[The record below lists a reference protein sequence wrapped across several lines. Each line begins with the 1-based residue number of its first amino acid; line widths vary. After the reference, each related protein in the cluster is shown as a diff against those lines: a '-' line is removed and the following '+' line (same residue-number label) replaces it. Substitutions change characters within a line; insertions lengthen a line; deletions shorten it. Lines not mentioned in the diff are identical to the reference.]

1 MSKVDKSVAKMW
13 ERYLD
18 ALGEDISS
26 TSKKYTSWYFDN
38 NEKDANDL
46 AELVLKGQKKAT
58 ASSLWVYENE
68 GEPIP
73 RAGDLS
79 IITDWYGNAKCI
91 IQTNQVTI
99 TPFKDVDEEFAN
111 TEGEGDCSLEYW
123 RSAHQRYFE
132 AECKSIGKVF
142 TDDMPVVCEIF
153 EVVYQ

>member
-18 ALGEDISS
+18 SIGEDISS
-26 TSKKYTSWYFDN
+26 TSKKYTSWYFAN
-38 NEKDANDL
+38 TEKDANEL

-58 ASSLWVYENE
+58 ASSLLIYEDE

-73 RAGDLS
+73 RAGELS

-91 IQTNQVTI
+91 IQVKKVSI
-99 TPFKDVDEEFAN
+99 VPFKDVDKEFAK

-123 RSAHQRYFE
+123 RSVHQRYFE
-132 AECKSIGKVF
+132 EECKSIGKTF
-142 TDDMPVVCEIF
+142 TEDMPVVCEVF